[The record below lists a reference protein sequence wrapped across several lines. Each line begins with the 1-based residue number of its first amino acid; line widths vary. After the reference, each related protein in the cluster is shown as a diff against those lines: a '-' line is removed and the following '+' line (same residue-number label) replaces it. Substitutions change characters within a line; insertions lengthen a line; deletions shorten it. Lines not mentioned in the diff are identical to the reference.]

1 MRNHQYQ
8 CGICGYR
15 FMPPSKKPASFKPA
29 CSECG
34 EMNRLIALPKESR
47 RFLPGFLRKTQTM
60 SIDRGIASDSP
71 QHYIRRNAG
80 GTGCSRI
87 PTCCGLATP
96 CDAPPSY
103 CEEHGVNRRLNNNR
117 RSFQLPR

>member
-1 MRNHQYQ
+1 MRSQQYQ

-15 FMPPSKKPASFKPA
+15 FTPLSKEPASFKPA

-47 RFLPGFLRKTQTM
+47 WFFSRFSRTTQIK
-60 SIDRGIASDSP
+60 SIDKGITTDSP
-71 QHYIRRNAG
+71 QHYIRRKAG
-80 GTGCSRI
+80 ETGCSRI

-103 CEEHGVNRRLNNNR
+103 CEEHRAIGILNHNRKSYR
-117 RSFQLPR
+117 FQA